1 MPSVPF
7 GLPLVSTREGHDEM
21 TESVVSATETRTT
34 VSLNVNGRERT
45 LNIDNRTILT
55 ELLREHLQLTGV
67 HIGCATGN
75 CGACT
80 VLLDGRT
87 VKSCCVLGAD
97 VNGREVTTIE
107 AFSTGIDDLHPIQ
120 QAFVEKQG
128 LQCGYCTPAMVL
140 SAYYL
145 LQQNPKPTEQEIRHG
160 IAGNLCRCTGYE
172 FIVESVAEAARR
184 LAAGSEG
191 R

>member
-1 MPSVPF
+1 MS
-7 GLPLVSTREGHDEM
+7 
-21 TESVVSATETRTT
+21 ESLATATDARTT
-34 VSLNVNGRERT
+34 LSVNVNGRDQT
-45 LNIDNRTILT
+45 LAIDNRTILT

-80 VLLDGRT
+80 VLLDGKT
-87 VKSCCVLGAD
+87 VKSCCVLAAD
-97 VNGREVTTIE
+97 VNGRDVTTIE

-145 LQQNPKPTEQEIRHG
+145 LQQNPNPSEAEIRHG
-160 IAGNLCRCTGYE
+160 IAGNLCRCTGYQ
-172 FIVESVAEAARR
+172 FIVESIAEAARR
-184 LAAGSEG
+184 LNAESDE

>member
-1 MPSVPF
+1 MIE
-7 GLPLVSTREGHDEM
+7 GLPT
-21 TESVVSATETRTT
+21 ATETRTT
-34 VSLNVNGRERT
+34 VSVKVNGRERT

-67 HIGCATGN
+67 HIGCSTGN

-80 VLLDGRT
+80 VLLDGKT
-87 VKSCCVLGAD
+87 VKSCCVLAAD
-97 VNGREVTTIE
+97 VNGGEVTTIE

-145 LQQNPKPTEQEIRHG
+145 LQQNPNPTEAEIRHG
-160 IAGNLCRCTGYE
+160 IAGNLCRCTGYQ
-172 FIVESVAEAARR
+172 FIVESIAEAARR
-184 LAAGSEG
+184 LNSGGGG